1 MMRVLLYRESRPS
14 PCRVIGAHVTMGM
27 VVVTVT
33 VMVVREPANVHIVA
47 ATLSRLTAESP
58 LANTATRGRL
68 VVSCS

>member
-1 MMRVLLYRESRPS
+1 MMRVLLYREPRPS

-47 ATLSRLTAESP
+47 ATLSQLTAESP
-58 LANTATRGRL
+58 LSNTAIHGRL